1 MKKYYITGM
10 AGSGKSTIARMLT
23 QNNISAIDID
33 DHDLS
38 RWVNK
43 ETGEVV
49 QRQPGVDKDFF
60 KNNASALDIE
70 RLFRMIEEREGS
82 VFVVGLADNQKD
94 FMNKFDKVFLLRCDP
109 SVLIQRINSR
119 NDNSFGKDEEARNMI
134 LRGYEKFENRMMD
147 LGAIPIDTSMSIYKV
162 YEELMS
168 QTND

>member
-23 QNNISAIDID
+23 QNNIRAIDID

-49 QRQPGVDKDFF
+49 QRQPGADKYFF

-70 RLFRMIEEREGS
+70 RLFKMIEEMEGP

-94 FMNKFDKVFLLRCDP
+94 FINKFDKVFLLRCHP
-109 SVLIQRINSR
+109 SALIQRINSR

-134 LRGYEKFENRMMD
+134 IRGNEKFENKMMD
-147 LGAIPIDTSMSIYKV
+147 LGAIPIDTSMPIDKV

-168 QTND
+168 QTK